1 MYPVKKL
8 QDCATIIA
16 GQSPESKYYNT
27 VGDGIPFFQ
36 GKADFGELYPSARVY
51 CTNPTKI
58 AQYNDILLSV
68 RAPVGPTNL
77 SPGKVCI
84 GRGLAA
90 IRPDSSLNLKYL
102 LYYFRYFESQ
112 LSSKGTGT
120 TFKAITQKTIKN
132 LDVPAPPME
141 EQVKIVARIDELFSE
156 LDKAVDTLN
165 TTKEQ
170 LAVYRQAV
178 LKAAFEGKYTK
189 WWRKNH
195 NVSANEEYCELR
207 KENQVFKDTSGD
219 ENELSLNIPDEWM
232 KVRLGE
238 IFDVEVGATPSRQH
252 AEYWNG
258 SIPWVSSGEVRF
270 TTINKTREMITDIGL
285 KNASTN
291 LQPIGTVLL
300 AMIGEGKTRGQSAIL
315 NIPAAHNQNT
325 AAILVSKTLCQPK
338 YIYYFLQLNYEN
350 TRRVG
355 SGNNQKALNKER
367 VRAIRVPFAPIAE
380 QSIIVKEIE
389 KRLSICENIE
399 QTVNTA
405 LAQADAMRQSI
416 LKQVFEGKI

>member
-68 RAPVGPTNL
+68 RAPVRPTNL

-178 LKAAFEGKYTK
+178 LKDAIACITEYVPFGKIISSRLGKMLDKQKNVGVPCKYLRNINVRWFSFDLSDLQDMKIEESEFEKYTIC
-189 WWRKNH
+189 KNDL
-195 NVSANEEYCELR
+195 VICEGGEPGR
-207 KENQVFKDTSGD
+207 CAVWEKDET
-219 ENELSLNIPDEWM
+219 
-232 KVRLGE
+232 
-238 IFDVEVGATPSRQH
+238 IFYQKALHR
-252 AEYWNG
+252 
-258 SIPWVSSGEVRF
+258 VRF
-270 TTINKTREMITDIGL
+270 TVKAEPRLYMYYLWYIAQNGLLNKFYTGTGIKHLTGQSLEKIPVPITDIEEQ
-285 KNASTN
+285 KR
-291 LQPIGTVLL
+291 LL
-300 AMIGEGKTRGQSAIL
+300 ELIEMRLS
-315 NIPAAHNQNT
+315 
-325 AAILVSKTLCQPK
+325 VCDS
-338 YIYYFLQLNYEN
+338 
-350 TRRVG
+350 
-355 SGNNQKALNKER
+355 
-367 VRAIRVPFAPIAE
+367 
-380 QSIIVKEIE
+380 IE
-389 KRLSICENIE
+389 KK
-399 QTVNTA
+399 VDAA

-416 LKQVFEGKI
+416 LKQAFEGKI